1 MLRRPQVYIGRV
13 PSNVTQVMRKI
24 IIDHGGAIMEDIASA
39 THVVDWDEEVD
50 SLPSELT
57 EEFVRT
63 LEVRPSEDS
72 GTALVHWFYHPDSYD
87 EWIPSD
93 HVDGSEPPDTVP
105 QASEL
110 NVDRQWH
117 VCCRFVMDC
126 EIFNE
131 WGNEIDYENLPEGEG
146 DDDDVNDENNQERS
160 PVKASAGRKARGRR
174 RLDSIKAK
182 KVPILESITVTEKMM
197 QDVLPPLL
205 DPILDTATVVDM
217 FIGNEC
223 QLTSVKYGSQ
233 RVKESSSSEAI
244 EHEADAPEVPESQI
258 TDEPPVPPI
267 KRKADVLTETPVES
281 TGNAVPSVVKVK
293 KEKSAGKKGSF
304 QSQLKLPSWYNSESL
319 NALEIRYL
327 PDFFANDADR
337 LKNSPEYFRVR
348 NYIVSL
354 YAHNPSVYLSA
365 TDCRRKLSGDV
376 CVVLRIHSFLDAFG
390 VINFNIKADC
400 RPVIGQAS
408 LSYWSED
415 LLSKYTSNILY
426 APAGSS
432 SAVMTSPDP
441 ASDDVDVEWSEE
453 MDTSLRRSAVAC
465 SGDWDKVADT
475 LTHEYSDD
483 SEGTWKPKSEEC
495 LARFVS
501 LSLPPPQFSG
511 TMTEGSTGIA
521 LTSIASGPKSR
532 KMRYLG
538 AQVAE
543 RALSVLGRDETQRLV
558 SSVLPG
564 PHKVKKPFATPCCAM
579 SYLAMACHAFHCY
592 VILCYVML
600 CYSLLCHAMPCQAVH
615 GSVAVTNI
623 VESI

>member
-13 PSNVTQVMRKI
+13 PGNVTQIMKKI
-24 IIDHGGAIMEDIASA
+24 IIEHGGAIMEDMTSA

-105 QASEL
+105 QASEP
-110 NVDRQWH
+110 NVVRQWH

-146 DDDDVNDENNQERS
+146 DDDDMNDENNQERS

-182 KVPILESITVTEKMM
+182 KVPIMESITVTEKMM
-197 QDVLPPLL
+197 QDILPPLL

-217 FIGNEC
+217 FVGNEC
-223 QLTSVKYGSQ
+223 QLASVKYGSN
-233 RVKESSSSEAI
+233 RLKESSSLEAI
-244 EHEADAPEVPESQI
+244 ALESDATEVIDAQVPE
-258 TDEPPVPPI
+258 EPPVPPV
-267 KRKADVLTETPVES
+267 KRKAEALNEILTES
-281 TGNAVPSVVKVK
+281 AGPSLVKIK
-293 KEKSAGKKGSF
+293 KEKSSGKKGSF

-327 PDFFANDADR
+327 PDFFLNDADR
-337 LKNSPEYFRVR
+337 IKNSPEYFRVR

-408 LSYWSED
+408 LSHWSED
-415 LLSKYTSNILY
+415 LLKKYTASILY

-432 SAVMTSPDP
+432 SAVVTAPDP
-441 ASDDVDVEWSEE
+441 ASDEFDVEWSDE
-453 MDTSLRRSAVAC
+453 MDSSLRRTAVAY
-465 SGDWDKVADT
+465 SGDWDKVADA

-495 LARFVS
+495 LARFVA
-501 LSLPPPQFSG
+501 LSLPPPQFTG
-511 TMTEGSTGIA
+511 TMIEGSTALA
-521 LTSIASGPKSR
+521 LTSIASGPNSR
-532 KMRYLG
+532 KMKYMG

-543 RALSVLGRDETQRLV
+543 RAVSVLGRDETQRLV
-558 SSVLPG
+558 SCVLPALK
-564 PHKVKKPFATPCCAM
+564 KVKELIYPAHLFNLTKTKLCDF
-579 SYLAMACHAFHCY
+579 SCHR
-592 VILCYVML
+592 ML
-600 CYSLLCHAMPCQAVH
+600 RWRVTALSSRRRVSFLLITSRS
-615 GSVAVTNI
+615 G
-623 VESI
+623 

>member
-13 PSNVTQVMRKI
+13 PGNVTQMMKKI
-24 IIDHGGAIMEDIASA
+24 IIEHGGVIMEDIASA

-105 QASEL
+105 QASEP
-110 NVDRQWH
+110 NVVRQWH

-146 DDDDVNDENNQERS
+146 DDDDMNDDNNQERS

-182 KVPILESITVTEKMM
+182 KVPILESITATEKMM

-205 DPILDTATVVDM
+205 DPILDTATVVDI
-217 FIGNEC
+217 FAGSEC
-223 QLTSVKYGSQ
+223 QLASVKYGSS
-233 RVKESSSSEAI
+233 RLKESTSLEEI
-244 EHEADAPEVPESQI
+244 PPESDPTEI
-258 TDEPPVPPI
+258 TETQVQVIDEASVPPV
-267 KRKADVLTETPVES
+267 KRKAETLNEVLAES
-281 TGNAVPSVVKVK
+281 AGPSVVKVK
-293 KEKSAGKKGSF
+293 KEKSSGKKGSF
-304 QSQLKLPSWYNSESL
+304 QSQLKLPGWYNSESL

-337 LKNSPEYFRVR
+337 IKNSPEYFRVR

-376 CVVLRIHSFLDAFG
+376 CVVLKIHSFLDAFG

-408 LSYWSED
+408 LSHWSEE
-415 LLSKYTSNILY
+415 LLKKYTSSILY

-432 SAVMTSPDP
+432 SAVVTSSDP
-441 ASDDVDVEWSEE
+441 ASDDYDVEWSDE
-453 MDTSLRRSAVAC
+453 MDSSLRRTAVAC
-465 SGDWDKVADT
+465 GGDWDKVAHA
-475 LTHEYSDD
+475 LTQEYSDD
-483 SEGTWKPKSEEC
+483 SEGSWRPKPEEC
-495 LARFVS
+495 LTRFVS
-501 LSLPPPQFSG
+501 LNLPPPQFSG
-511 TMTEGSTGIA
+511 TMIEGSTSLA
-521 LTSIASGPKSR
+521 LTSIASGSNSR
-532 KMRYLG
+532 KMKYLG
-538 AQVAE
+538 AQIAE
-543 RALSVLGRDETQRLV
+543 RALSVLGSDETQKIV
-558 SSVLPG
+558 SCALPAALR
-564 PHKVKKPFATPCCAM
+564 VCLF
-579 SYLAMACHAFHCY
+579 S
-592 VILCYVML
+592 
-600 CYSLLCHAMPCQAVH
+600 
-615 GSVAVTNI
+615 
-623 VESI
+623 